1 MVIRRVVVAVVV
13 LVALAAGL
21 GVLWPSLSLHGQPAA
36 FAQGQTLLQAVVR
49 EVHLRYIDATVNDS
63 TLYTGARDGVLKA
76 SGSSCARTVA
86 DTSAPPATP
95 ERIAALVTA
104 ATQRCTPAPDASAL
118 YFGAARGMLDSLGD
132 PYTRFMDP
140 RAFDEFRQDQ
150 KGYFFGIGI
159 LIDLKDKRLIVVQP
173 IPGTPAAR
181 AGLRAGDRINTID
194 GLPTAEMSLPEAV
207 AHIRGPRGSQVTL
220 GIERGDRILLTK
232 TIVRDRIE
240 MLAAEGGETLDAST
254 QATLQQAGIGY
265 IRLVTFNDNT
275 EKMFA
280 SALHAAMQSGARAL
294 ILDLRNNG
302 GGLLDI
308 SLQVLDHFVPA
319 GQARVHTVDRD
330 GRKETDRA
338 TSGVAKITLP
348 TVVLVNEFTA
358 SASEIVSGALQDHH
372 VAVLVGVKTYGKG
385 VIQTIVDLPMSSGA
399 AITTAKYL
407 TPSEHDIH
415 HKGLQ
420 PDVVVGEAEE
430 AIRARLQGKP
440 DDVVEEQVKQM
451 RAAQLAR
458 AIEILKQ
465 KLGRSDLRHVRV
477 LSATRLAAAA

>member
-1 MVIRRVVVAVVV
+1 MGIRRVVVAVVV
-13 LVALAAGL
+13 FVALAAGL
-21 GVLWPSLSLHGQPAA
+21 GALWTSLGPRVQPAT
-36 FAQGQTLLQAVVR
+36 AQGQTLLQAVVR
-49 EVHLRYIDATVNDS
+49 EVHLRFIDATVNDS
-63 TLYTGARDGVLKA
+63 TLYAGAREGVLKA
-76 SGSSCARTVA
+76 SGSSCARVVA
-86 DTSAPPATP
+86 DTSPPPASP
-95 ERIAALVTA
+95 ERIASLVTA

-118 YFGAARGMLDSLGD
+118 YLGAARGMLDSLGD

-207 AHIRGPRGSQVTL
+207 AHIRGPKGSRVTL
-220 GIERGDRILLTK
+220 GIERGDRTMTK

-254 QATLQQAGIGY
+254 QATLQRAGIGY

-280 SALHAAMQSGARAL
+280 SALQAALQSGARAL

-319 GQARVHTVDRD
+319 GEARVHTVDRD

-338 TSGVAKITLP
+338 TNRVAKVTLP
-348 TVVLVNEFTA
+348 IVVLVNEFTA

-372 VAVLVGVKTYGKG
+372 VATLVGVKTFGKG
-385 VIQTIVDLPMSSGA
+385 VIQTIVDLPMGSGA

-407 TPSEHDIH
+407 TPLEHDIH
-415 HKGLQ
+415 HTGLQ
-420 PDVVVGEAEE
+420 PDVVVGETEE
-430 AIRARLQGKP
+430 AIRSRLQGKP

-451 RAAQLAR
+451 RAAQLSR

-465 KLGRSDLRHVRV
+465 KMGRSERHLRV
-477 LSATRLAAAA
+477 LSGTRIAAAA

>member
-1 MVIRRVVVAVVV
+1 MVIRRVVVALAVVV
-13 LVALAAGL
+13 VLAAGL
-21 GVLWPSLSLHGQPAA
+21 SVVWPSLSSHGQPAA
-36 FAQGQTLLQAVVR
+36 LAQGQTLLQAVVR
-49 EVHLRYIDATVNDS
+49 EVHLRFIDATVNDS
-63 TLYTGARDGVLKA
+63 TLYGGAREGVLKA
-76 SGSSCARTVA
+76 SGSSCARAVA
-86 DTSAPPATP
+86 DTSPPPAGP

-104 ATQRCTPAPDASAL
+104 ATQLCTPAPDASAL

-207 AHIRGPRGSQVTL
+207 AHIRGPKGSPVTL
-220 GIERGDRILLTK
+220 GIERGDRTMTK

-254 QATLQQAGIGY
+254 QATLQRAGIGY

-280 SALHAAMQSGARAL
+280 SALQAAVQSGARAL

-338 TSGVAKITLP
+338 TSRVAKVTLP

-372 VAVLVGVKTYGKG
+372 VATLVGVKTFGKG
-385 VIQTIVDLPMSSGA
+385 VIQTIVDLPMASGA

-420 PDVVVGEAEE
+420 PDVVVGETEE
-430 AIRARLQGKP
+430 AIRTRLQGKP
-440 DDVVEEQVKQM
+440 DDVVDEQIKNM
-451 RAAQLAR
+451 RVAQLAR

-465 KLGRSDLRHVRV
+465 KMGRSEHHVWV
-477 LSATRLAAAA
+477 LSATRVAAAA

>member
-1 MVIRRVVVAVVV
+1 MGIRRVVVAVVV
-13 LVALAAGL
+13 LVALAAGFA
-21 GVLWPSLSLHGQPAA
+21 VLWGSVGPHGQPASA
-36 FAQGQTLLQAVVR
+36 FGQGQTLLQAVVR

-63 TLYTGARDGVLKA
+63 TLYAGAREGVLKA
-76 SGSSCARTVA
+76 SGSSCARAVA
-86 DTSAPPATP
+86 DTSPPPASP
-95 ERIAALVTA
+95 ERIASLVTA

-132 PYTRFMDP
+132 PYTRFMDS

-207 AHIRGPRGSQVTL
+207 AHIRGPKGSRVTL
-220 GIERGDRILLTK
+220 GIERGDRTMTK

-254 QATLQQAGIGY
+254 QATLQRAGIGY

-280 SALHAAMQSGARAL
+280 SALQAALQSGARAL

-319 GQARVHTVDRD
+319 GEARVHTVDRD

-338 TSGVAKITLP
+338 TNRVAKITLP
-348 TVVLVNEFTA
+348 IVVLVNEFTA

-372 VAVLVGVKTYGKG
+372 VATLVGVKTFGKG
-385 VIQTIVDLPMSSGA
+385 VIQTIVDLPMGSGA

-407 TPSEHDIH
+407 TPLEHDIH

-420 PDVVVGEAEE
+420 PDVVVGETEE
-430 AIRARLQGKP
+430 AIRTRLQGKP
-440 DDVVEEQVKQM
+440 DDIVEEQVKEM

-465 KLGRSDLRHVRV
+465 KMGRSERHLRV
-477 LSATRLAAAA
+477 LSATRIAAAA

>member
-1 MVIRRVVVAVVV
+1 MVIRRVVVALAVVV
-13 LVALAAGL
+13 VLAAGL
-21 GVLWPSLSLHGQPAA
+21 SVVWPSLSSHRQPAA
-36 FAQGQTLLQAVVR
+36 LAQGQTLLQAVVR
-49 EVHLRYIDATVNDS
+49 EVHLRFIDATVNDS
-63 TLYTGARDGVLKA
+63 TLYGGAREGVLKA
-76 SGSSCARTVA
+76 SGSSCARAVA
-86 DTSAPPATP
+86 DTSPPPAGP
-95 ERIAALVTA
+95 ERIAALATA

-207 AHIRGPRGSQVTL
+207 AHIRGPKGSPVTL
-220 GIERGDRILLTK
+220 GIERGDRTMTK

-254 QATLQQAGIGY
+254 QATLQRAGIGY

-280 SALHAAMQSGARAL
+280 SALQAAVQSGARAL

-338 TSGVAKITLP
+338 TSRVAKVTLP

-372 VAVLVGVKTYGKG
+372 VATLVGVKTFGKG
-385 VIQTIVDLPMSSGA
+385 VIQTIVDLPMASGA

-420 PDVVVGEAEE
+420 PDVVVGETEE
-430 AIRARLQGKP
+430 AIRTRLQGKP
-440 DDVVEEQVKQM
+440 DDVVDEQIKNM
-451 RAAQLAR
+451 RVAQLAR

-465 KLGRSDLRHVRV
+465 KMGRSEHHVWV
-477 LSATRLAAAA
+477 LSATRVAAAA

>member
-1 MVIRRVVVAVVV
+1 MTIRRVVVALVV

-21 GVLWPSLSLHGQPAA
+21 GVLWASLSPHGQPA
-36 FAQGQTLLQAVVR
+36 FAQGQSLLQAVVR
-49 EVHLRYIDATVNDS
+49 EVHLRYIEATVTDS
-63 TLYTGARDGVLKA
+63 TLYAGARDGVLKA
-76 SGSSCARTVA
+76 SGPSCARTIA
-86 DTSAPPATP
+86 DTPTSPSPASP
-95 ERIAALVTA
+95 ERIAALVTT
-104 ATQRCTPAPDASAL
+104 ATQRCTPAPDASTL

-181 AGLRAGDRINTID
+181 AGLRAGDRINMID
-194 GLPTAEMSLPEAV
+194 GLPTGEMSLPEAV
-207 AHIRGPRGSQVTL
+207 AHIRGPKGSQVTL
-220 GIERGDRILLTK
+220 GIERGGRTMTK

-240 MLAAEGGETLDAST
+240 MLAAEGEESLDAST
-254 QATLQQAGIGY
+254 QATLQRAGIGY

-280 SALHAAMQSGARAL
+280 SALQAATQSGAHAL

-319 GQARVHTVDRD
+319 GAARVHTVDRD

-338 TSGVAKITLP
+338 TSGVAKVTLP

-372 VAVLVGVKTYGKG
+372 LVTLVGVKTFGKG
-385 VIQTIVDLPMSSGA
+385 VIQTIVDLPLSTGA

-420 PDVVVGEAEE
+420 PDVVVGETEE
-430 AIRARLQGKP
+430 AIRTRLQGKP
-440 DDVVEEQVKQM
+440 DDVVEDQVKQM

-465 KLGRSDLRHVRV
+465 KIGRSERRV
-477 LSATRLAAAA
+477 LVVSSTRIAAAA

>member
-1 MVIRRVVVAVVV
+1 MAIRRVLVALVV
-13 LVALAAGL
+13 LVAVAAGL
-21 GVLWPSLSLHGQPAA
+21 GVLWGSLSPHGQPAAA

-63 TLYTGARDGVLKA
+63 TLYVGAREGVLKA
-76 SGSSCARTVA
+76 SGSSCARVVA
-86 DTSAPPATP
+86 DASPPPASP
-95 ERIAALVTA
+95 ERIVALVTA
-104 ATQRCTPAPDASAL
+104 ATLRCTPAPDASAL

-140 RAFDEFRQDQ
+140 RAFDDFRQDQ
-150 KGYFFGIGI
+150 KGFFFGIGI

-207 AHIRGPRGSQVTL
+207 AHIRGPKGSPVTL
-220 GIERGDRILLTK
+220 GIERGDRTMTK
-232 TIVRDRIE
+232 TMVRDRIE

-254 QATLQQAGIGY
+254 QSTLQRAGIAY
-265 IRLVTFNDNT
+265 IHLVTFNDNT

-280 SALHAAMQSGARAL
+280 SALQAAMQSGARAL

-330 GRKETDRA
+330 GGKETDRA
-338 TSGVAKITLP
+338 TSRVAKVTLP

-372 VAVLVGVKTYGKG
+372 VATLVGVKTYGKG
-385 VIQTIVDLPMSSGA
+385 VIQTIVDLPMGSGA

-407 TPSEHDIH
+407 TPLEHDIH
-415 HKGLQ
+415 HIGLQ
-420 PDVVVGEAEE
+420 PDVVVGETEE
-430 AIRARLQGKP
+430 AIRTRLRAKP
-440 DDVVEEQVKQM
+440 DNVVEEQVKQM

-465 KLGRSDLRHVRV
+465 KMGRSERYLRV
-477 LSATRLAAAA
+477 LSAMRVAAAA

>member
-1 MVIRRVVVAVVV
+1 MVIRRVVVALAVVV
-13 LVALAAGL
+13 VLAAGL
-21 GVLWPSLSLHGQPAA
+21 SVFWPSLSSHGQPAA
-36 FAQGQTLLQAVVR
+36 LAQGQTLLQAVVR
-49 EVHLRYIDATVNDS
+49 EVHLRFIDATVNDS
-63 TLYTGARDGVLKA
+63 TLYGGAREGVLKA
-76 SGSSCARTVA
+76 SGSSCARAVA
-86 DTSAPPATP
+86 DTSPPPAGP

-104 ATQRCTPAPDASAL
+104 ATQLCTPAPDASAL

-207 AHIRGPRGSQVTL
+207 AHIRGPKGSPVTL
-220 GIERGDRILLTK
+220 GIERGDRTMTK

-254 QATLQQAGIGY
+254 QATLQRAGIGY

-280 SALHAAMQSGARAL
+280 SALQAAVQSGARAL

-338 TSGVAKITLP
+338 TSRVAKVTLP

-372 VAVLVGVKTYGKG
+372 VATLVGVKTFGKG
-385 VIQTIVDLPMSSGA
+385 VIQTIVDLPMASGA

-420 PDVVVGEAEE
+420 PDVVVGETEE
-430 AIRARLQGKP
+430 AIRTRLQGKP
-440 DDVVEEQVKQM
+440 DDVVDEQIKNM
-451 RAAQLAR
+451 RVAQLAR

-465 KLGRSDLRHVRV
+465 KMGRSEHHVWV
-477 LSATRLAAAA
+477 LSATRVAAAA